1 MNSEHSL
8 WWQFNPR
15 VSSVWRL
22 TLAFATITSVL
33 LVLCIVLIYQLL
45 LGEQTRQVERR
56 LNAEQVRIEGLA
68 NKFDKASFFKQ
79 LNVFRNEGDILIF
92 WQNDDVQSQGLSFF
106 PNDIPKLPNTVEFPV
121 LDTQRAQIRLL
132 TTGIVYTKHGKIV
145 IATATEHLSRL
156 ITEFKTI
163 ATWACLLS
171 LIFTCVFGYIFARQH
186 LRRVNYFNSV
196 AEQVQKGDL
205 SARVVHKQKG
215 DEFVTLAKHINTM
228 LQSIEENFA
237 LVQGVTD
244 NIAHDL
250 KTPLTRLRLH
260 LENEA
265 IKQPSL
271 GIAIEQLES
280 VLHTFDA
287 MLKLTR
293 LEHGQFP
300 LKLEPV
306 NGFTLMSDIIDILE
320 PTADQNQQQI
330 TLLKTHELIFEGDK
344 NLLFQACY
352 NLLQNAIKYAGN
364 GAIITITLSK
374 SSIKISDNGKGVNK
388 QQLSQLTKRF
398 YRSDL
403 ARQKDGFG
411 LGLATVKA
419 ICDRHHFTLTLQSD
433 ENGFSSTIS
442 H

>member
-1 MNSEHSL
+1 M
-8 WWQFNPR
+8 
-15 VSSVWRL
+15 
-22 TLAFATITSVL
+22 
-33 LVLCIVLIYQLL
+33 
-45 LGEQTRQVERR
+45 
-56 LNAEQVRIEGLA
+56 
-68 NKFDKASFFKQ
+68 
-79 LNVFRNEGDILIF
+79 
-92 WQNDDVQSQGLSFF
+92 
-106 PNDIPKLPNTVEFPV
+106 
-121 LDTQRAQIRLL
+121 
-132 TTGIVYTKHGKIV
+132 
-145 IATATEHLSRL
+145 
-156 ITEFKTI
+156 
-163 ATWACLLS
+163 
-171 LIFTCVFGYIFARQH
+171 
-186 LRRVNYFNSV
+186 
-196 AEQVQKGDL
+196 
-205 SARVVHKQKG
+205 VHKQKG

-237 LVQGVTD
+237 LVQGITD

-300 LKLEPV
+300 LKLEAV

-364 GAIITITLSK
+364 GAKITITLSK
-374 SSIKISDNGKGVNK
+374 SSIKTSDNGKVNN
-388 QQLSQLTKRF
+388 QQLSQESNALQKRP
-398 YRSDL
+398 
-403 ARQKDGFG
+403 
-411 LGLATVKA
+411 
-419 ICDRHHFTLTLQSD
+419 LQGKKTALD
-433 ENGFSSTIS
+433 
-442 H
+442 